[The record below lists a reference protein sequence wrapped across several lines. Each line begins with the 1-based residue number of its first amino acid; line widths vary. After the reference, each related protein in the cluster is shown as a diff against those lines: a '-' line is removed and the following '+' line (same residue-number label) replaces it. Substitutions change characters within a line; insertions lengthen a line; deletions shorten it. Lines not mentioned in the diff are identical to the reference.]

1 MQAGTTVRVNVSE
14 KILGSNPPGVVF
26 CADEVE
32 EGEGRMDHECLR
44 LLLDRHADA
53 LELYARSWCDTPE
66 DVVQEAFVALA
77 RLRQTP
83 DNPASWLFRAVRNGA
98 INAGIAGKRRRRREA
113 RKAADARPWFEPDS
127 EAPDLD
133 PDALQVVL
141 AGLPTDQRETIVA
154 HLWGGLTFEQIAE
167 IAGTSAS
174 SAHRNYHAGLQT
186 LRARL
191 GVPCPTDTTNRRT
204 TN

>member
-1 MQAGTTVRVNVSE
+1 MRAGTTVCVNVSE
-14 KILGSNPPGVVF
+14 KILGSNPPGVVSWEDV
-26 CADEVE
+26 AV
-32 EGEGRMDHECLR
+32 EGEGRMDHEGLR

-77 RLRQTP
+77 GLRQTP

-133 PDALQVVL
+133 PDAAQTAL

-174 SAHRNYHAGLQT
+174 STHRNYHAGLKT

-191 GVPCPTDTTNRRT
+191 GVPCPTNTNRRT